1 MGVKSL
7 ICCPIIH
14 EEESLGILAVDN
26 IVSKRP
32 LIQRDMN
39 LLMGIALQIG
49 SRLHNIQLETQ
60 ISQIQKMEAIGNLAG
75 GIAHDFNNILTT
87 ILGYSQI

>member
-7 ICCPIIH
+7 ICCPIIY
-14 EEESLGILAVDN
+14 ENESLGILAVDN
-26 IVSKRP
+26 INNKRP
-32 LIQRDMN
+32 LLQRDVN

-49 SRLHNIQLETQ
+49 SRIHNVKLESH
-60 ISQIQKMEAIGNLAG
+60 IRQIQKMEAVGNLAG
-75 GIAHDFNNILTT
+75 GVAHDFNNMLTT